1 MAWLDGSAVKVLLL
15 DRYGQPDPLEGLAT
29 GTYKTAA
36 FQALHD
42 APATETGG

>member
-1 MAWLDGSAVKVLLL
+1 MAWLDGSAVKVLL
-15 DRYGQPDPLEGLAT
+15 DRYGQPDPAT